1 MPPRSRRKFPLV
13 DELTLHFANMHYYKG
28 AIAALEHVL
37 KTGLDRSNV
46 EKTLDVYRCLLQNE
60 DPKAAQP

>member
-1 MPPRSRRKFPLV
+1 
-13 DELTLHFANMHYYKG
+13 MHYYKG